1 MSIIIL
7 LASVIGGIFLSA
19 QSSINGAFS
28 KHAGT
33 YESTFLTFITGALI
47 LAVVILF
54 FGNGDLLA
62 ILEAPKWQLSAVW
75 FGVGYLFLTIIAVPK
90 IGIIATSISTVIGQ
104 LSMGMLIDHFGWF
117 GGVQVSFDFNRF
129 IAIILMLIALRLIYI
144 ANMKTRS
151 QVENPSIES

>member
-1 MSIIIL
+1 MTIIIL
-7 LASVIGGIFLSA
+7 LASIIGGVTLSA

-33 YESTFLTFITGALI
+33 YESTFLTFSTGALI
-47 LAVVILF
+47 LSIVILF

-75 FGVGYLFLTIIAVPK
+75 FGVGYLFLTILAVPK
-90 IGIIATSISTVIGQ
+90 IGVIAANISTVIGQ

-117 GGVQVSFDFNRF
+117 GGLQVSFDFKRVAAIVLMLFALRF
-129 IAIILMLIALRLIYI
+129 IYI
-144 ANMKTRS
+144 GNKKNREEL
-151 QVENPSIES
+151 ENQSAAS